1 MTRLCRSCFFKVERV
16 NAQLGTSADNK
27 QTELLSKII
36 ETHFAAERASE
47 NLNSVKVSHV
57 SSAQNVDYLV
67 ELVSTVTADQDLVKE
82 TVENLNG
89 TKTTHEGVTYNTAR
103 LTEICSD
110 LRQSLEK
117 DRRVSTER
125 HYSLLETLGLVE

>member
-1 MTRLCRSCFFKVERV
+1 M
-16 NAQLGTSADNK
+16 
-27 QTELLSKII
+27 LSKIT

-67 ELVSTVTADQDLVKE
+67 ELVSTVIADQDLVKE
-82 TVENLNG
+82 TVQNLNG
-89 TKTTHEGVTYNTAR
+89 TKTTHESAIYNTAR
-103 LTEICSD
+103 LTETCGD

-125 HYSLLETLGLVE
+125 HCSLLETLGLVE